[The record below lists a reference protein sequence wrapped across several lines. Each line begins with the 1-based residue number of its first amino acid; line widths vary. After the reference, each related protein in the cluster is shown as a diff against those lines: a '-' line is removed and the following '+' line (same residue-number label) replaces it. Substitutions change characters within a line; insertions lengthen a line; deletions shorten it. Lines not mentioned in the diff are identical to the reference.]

1 MTTRPSDGAHADGR
15 PTDVPRLYG
24 PAPDTGR
31 DSLWDELRE
40 RHGPVAPVELE
51 PGVRAWLLLGY
62 RENLTVLQDPHLFS
76 RDTRRWREV
85 AEGRADPD
93 AARPA
98 LSWRPN
104 ALYADGAEHARL
116 RAPIASALSRV
127 DMAATARDV
136 RRIADDLID
145 AFVAEGEADLI
156 GGFADPL
163 PVLVLNRLYGLP
175 DGYGHMLGD
184 LTGIVFGDD
193 GRRAEEAVVRIQ
205 QYFSGLVARKRE
217 APGRDL
223 ASWMLEHANGL
234 TDHEVAHQAALM
246 NNAGHLSTTHLI
258 GNTMHT
264 LLTDERIRA
273 AYADARLTVR
283 ELLDHVMWTDT
294 PFQVLPARFALQ
306 DVRIGGTEIRAGDAL
321 LIGFDPAHRDPAVRR
336 GREDTGVVS
345 GARAHLMFGAG
356 PHACP
361 ARELARLI
369 AATGV
374 TALHERLVGLRPAV
388 EPALLRRVPSPF
400 VRGLAALPVVFV
412 PGEPLPPREPAADR
426 AAPDP
431 AARTPRAGED
441 SRKAGDGAPDDL
453 LGRLF
458 TWWRSWRG

>member
-1 MTTRPSDGAHADGR
+1 MTTRSSEGTPSCDRAASL
-15 PTDVPRLYG
+15 PRFYG
-24 PAPDTGR
+24 PTPDTGR

-40 RHGPVAPVELE
+40 RHGSIAPVELE

-62 RENLTVLQDPHLFS
+62 HENLTVLQNPHLFS

-85 AEGRADPD
+85 LNGRIDLAT
-93 AARPA
+93 ARPA

-104 ALYADGAEHARL
+104 VLYADGADHTRL
-116 RAPIASALSRV
+116 RGPIVSALSRV

-145 AFVAEGEADLI
+145 SFIADGEADLI

-193 GRRAEEAVVRIQ
+193 ARRAEDAVMRIQ
-205 QYFSGLVARKRE
+205 QYFAGLVARKRRE
-217 APGRDL
+217 PGRDL
-223 ASWMLEHANGL
+223 VSWMLEHANGL

-246 NNAGHLSTTHLI
+246 NSAGHQPTTHLI
-258 GNTMHT
+258 GNTMRT
-264 LLTDERIRA
+264 LLTEERIRA
-273 AYADARLTVR
+273 AHSDARLSVR

-306 DVRIGGTEIRAGDAL
+306 DVRIGDTEVRAGDAL

-336 GREDTGVVS
+336 GREETGVVR

-361 ARELARLI
+361 AHELARMI

-374 TALHERLVGLRPAV
+374 SALHERLVGLRPAV
-388 EPALLRRVPSPF
+388 DPAGLRRVPSPF
-400 VRGLAALPVVFV
+400 LRGLSALPVVFV
-412 PGEPLPPREPAADR
+412 PGEPLPLREPAVPADTGAEPTPPDEAR
-426 AAPDP
+426 AP
-431 AARTPRAGED
+431 T
-441 SRKAGDGAPDDL
+441 DDL

-458 TWWRSWRG
+458 TWWRSLHR

>member
-1 MTTRPSDGAHADGR
+1 MTTRSSDGEAACGR
-15 PTDVPRLYG
+15 PADLPRLYG
-24 PAPDTGR
+24 PTPDTGR

-40 RHGPVAPVELE
+40 RHGPVAAVELE

-62 RENLTVLQDPHLFS
+62 RENLTVLQSPHLFS

-85 AEGRADPD
+85 IEGRVDLS
-93 AARPA
+93 AARPT

-104 ALYADGAEHARL
+104 VLYADDAEHTRL
-116 RAPIASALSRV
+116 RTPIVSALSRV
-127 DMAATARDV
+127 DMAAAARDV
-136 RRIADDLID
+136 RRIADGLID
-145 AFVAEGEADLI
+145 AFIADGEADLI

-184 LTGIVFGDD
+184 LTGVVFGDD
-193 GRRAEEAVVRIQ
+193 ARRAEDAVVRIQ
-205 QYFSGLVARKRE
+205 QYFAGLVARKRS
-217 APGRDL
+217 APGHDL

-246 NNAGHLSTTHLI
+246 NSAGHLPTTHLI

-273 AYADARLTVR
+273 AHADARLSVR

-306 DVRIGGTEIRAGDAL
+306 DVRIGAAEVRAGDAL

-336 GREDTGVVS
+336 GREETGVVS

-374 TALHERLVGLRPAV
+374 SALHERLAGLRPAV
-388 EPALLRRVPSPF
+388 DPVLLRRVPSPF
-400 VRGLAALPVVFV
+400 VRGLAVLPVEFT
-412 PGEPLPPREPAADR
+412 PGEPGPRPAADPEP
-426 AAPDP
+426 APGPD
-431 AARTPRAGED
+431 AEEAPREE
-441 SRKAGDGAPDDL
+441 SDDL

-458 TWWRSWRG
+458 AWWWSLRR